1 MPLSYVFGRWGFE
14 IVVNTVC
21 IGFLGNGVLSRACS
35 YALSPQQIKLHLD
48 KAIRLW
54 HLVCVG
60 RLAILEKW
68 AMKYH
73 INGSPSRLV
82 IYFFHAENRT
92 FFRLAPNYKPY
103 SWY

>member
-14 IVVNTVC
+14 IVVNTFC
-21 IGFLGNGVLSRACS
+21 IEFLGDGVLSRDCS
-35 YALSPQQIKLHLD
+35 YAKWQMIKLHLD

-60 RLAILEKW
+60 MLAILEKW

-82 IYFFHAENRT
+82 ICF
-92 FFRLAPNYKPY
+92 
-103 SWY
+103 SWQTAGHF